1 MRQDIT
7 DLQSL
12 YDGRYS
18 CEENVYRGGL
28 WDNEQE
34 EYETGERRAEEV
46 SRRYRQRRKRW
57 YRRRAYGAWLTLNEL
72 WAAADYFHSISIF

>member
-7 DLQSL
+7 DLQAV
-12 YDGRYS
+12 YDERYS

-34 EYETGERRAEEV
+34 EYETGEREL
-46 SRRYRQRRKRW
+46 RRCP
-57 YRRRAYGAWLTLNEL
+57 
-72 WAAADYFHSISIF
+72 AATDRVERCGIEGGRTGHG

>member
-1 MRQDIT
+1 MRQNIT
-7 DLQSL
+7 DLQAL

-34 EYETGERRAEEV
+34 EYETGARELRRCPAATDRGERGGIEV
-46 SRRYRQRRKRW
+46 
-57 YRRRAYGAWLTLNEL
+57 GHTG
-72 WAAADYFHSISIF
+72 HG

>member
-7 DLQSL
+7 DLQAL
-12 YDGRYS
+12 YDGLYS

-34 EYETGERRAEEV
+34 EYETGEGELRRSPLIQAEAKDV
-46 SRRYRQRRKRW
+46 V
-57 YRRRAYGAWLTLNEL
+57 
-72 WAAADYFHSISIF
+72 

>member
-7 DLQSL
+7 DLQAL

-34 EYETGERRAEEV
+34 EYETGERELRRCPATTDRGERGGIEE
-46 SRRYRQRRKRW
+46 
-57 YRRRAYGAWLTLNEL
+57 GHTG
-72 WAAADYFHSISIF
+72 HG

>member
-7 DLQSL
+7 DFQAL

-28 WDNEQE
+28 WDNAQE
-34 EYETGERRAEEV
+34 EYETGERELRRSPLIQAEAKEV
-46 SRRYRQRRKRW
+46 V
-57 YRRRAYGAWLTLNEL
+57 
-72 WAAADYFHSISIF
+72 

>member
-7 DLQSL
+7 DLQAL

-34 EYETGERRAEEV
+34 EYETGERV
-46 SRRYRQRRKRW
+46 
-57 YRRRAYGAWLTLNEL
+57 RRRCT
-72 WAAADYFHSISIF
+72 AATDRGERGGIEGGHTGHG

>member
-7 DLQSL
+7 DLQAL

-34 EYETGERRAEEV
+34 EYETGERELRRSPLIQAEAKEV
-46 SRRYRQRRKRW
+46 VSKEGIRGMVNAERTM
-57 YRRRAYGAWLTLNEL
+57 GSGGLFSS
-72 WAAADYFHSISIF
+72 D

>member
-7 DLQSL
+7 DLQAL

-18 CEENVYRGGL
+18 CEENVYRGRL

-34 EYETGERRAEEV
+34 EYETGERELRWSPLIQAEAKEV
-46 SRRYRQRRKRW
+46 V
-57 YRRRAYGAWLTLNEL
+57 
-72 WAAADYFHSISIF
+72 

>member
-7 DLQSL
+7 DLQAV

-34 EYETGERRAEEV
+34 EYETGEREL
-46 SRRYRQRRKRW
+46 RKCP
-57 YRRRAYGAWLTLNEL
+57 
-72 WAAADYFHSISIF
+72 AATDRGERGGIEGGHTGHG

>member
-7 DLQSL
+7 DLQAL

-34 EYETGERRAEEV
+34 EYETGEREL
-46 SRRYRQRRKRW
+46 RRCPAATDRGERGGIEGEHTGHGKR
-57 YRRRAYGAWLTLNEL
+57 
-72 WAAADYFHSISIF
+72 

>member
-7 DLQSL
+7 DLQAV

-34 EYETGERRAEEV
+34 EYETGEREQEV
-46 SRRYRQRRKRW
+46 SRRYRQRRKMW

-72 WAAADYFHSISIF
+72 WAAADYFHPISIF

>member
-7 DLQSL
+7 DLQAV

-34 EYETGERRAEEV
+34 EYETGERE
-46 SRRYRQRRKRW
+46 QRRCP
-57 YRRRAYGAWLTLNEL
+57 
-72 WAAADYFHSISIF
+72 AATDRGERVGIEGGQKGHG

>member
-7 DLQSL
+7 DLQAL

-34 EYETGERRAEEV
+34 EYETGER
-46 SRRYRQRRKRW
+46 
-57 YRRRAYGAWLTLNEL
+57 EL
-72 WAAADYFHSISIF
+72 GRCPAATDRGERGGIEGGHTGHG

>member
-34 EYETGERRAEEV
+34 EYETGERELRRCPAATDRGERGGIEE
-46 SRRYRQRRKRW
+46 
-57 YRRRAYGAWLTLNEL
+57 GHTG
-72 WAAADYFHSISIF
+72 HG

>member
-7 DLQSL
+7 DLQAL

-34 EYETGERRAEEV
+34 EYETGEREL
-46 SRRYRQRRKRW
+46 RRCPTATDRGER
-57 YRRRAYGAWLTLNEL
+57 GGIEGGHTG
-72 WAAADYFHSISIF
+72 HG